1 MIKIVAVAIICAILI
16 LYLKSIHSDLALPA
30 TIGAGIII
38 IYLSFSYVAQT
49 FEFFSSLINM
59 TGVDGSL
66 FSIIFKITAIGYL
79 VEFGAGTIE
88 DFGLK
93 SLADKLVFA
102 GKIIILGISMPVIY
116 AVFNLLKGLTGL

>member
-1 MIKIVAVAIICAILI
+1 
-16 LYLKSIHSDLALPA
+16 
-30 TIGAGIII
+30 
-38 IYLSFSYVAQT
+38 
-49 FEFFSSLINM
+49 M